1 VDDPSSLY
9 YFLILCFAYVFFLVF
24 RISALHFLTREAIG
38 KARNEKR
45 TPSEIL
51 LPDYI
56 LNGLFLVEILLILL
70 AADAFR
76 RIMGV
81 LIPGFPGTAGF
92 VLFAVVVFGLRGF
105 ARMLLPRSA
114 SQIIGAFTAPV
125 VKLLGY
131 ALAPFGWLY
140 GRFCLF
146 IGILSRAGRRSTA
159 VSPSAE
165 FFELYAAESGSDFEE
180 DEKEMIEGIISIRDT
195 RAREVM
201 VPRVDIVAVSE
212 KATVDEIKGLVV
224 KHGYSRLPVYRE
236 SVDDIVGILHAKDLF
251 LVEQTGADIGSLLR
265 KPYYVPDS
273 KKVNEI
279 LAELQ
284 EHKTQMAVVVD
295 EYGGTAGLITLED
308 VIEEIVGEIHDEY
321 DAEEFTFEKLS
332 DGTYVVNAKMD
343 LEELSEELGIEIQTD
358 EFETLGGFIIAREG
372 QVPSAGEVLHY
383 DNFEVKILESDE
395 RRISSVQ
402 VTVKPS
408 DGETRES

>member
-9 YFLILCFAYVFFLVF
+9 YFLILCFAFVFFLIF
-24 RISALHFLTREAIG
+24 RLSALHFLTREAIG
-38 KARNEKR
+38 KARGEKR
-45 TPSEIL
+45 TPSQVL

-56 LNGLFLVEILLILL
+56 LNGLFLIEVLLILL
-70 AADAFR
+70 AADGFR
-76 RIMGV
+76 RVLGV
-81 LIPGFPGTAGF
+81 LMPGFPETVSF

-131 ALAPFGWLY
+131 ALAPFAWLY
-140 GRFCLF
+140 SRFCRF
-146 IGILSRAGRRSTA
+146 VGILLRAERRSTA

-165 FFELYAAESGSDFEE
+165 FFELYAGESGGDFEE
-180 DEKEMIEGIISIRDT
+180 EEKEMIEAIISIRDT

-212 KATVDEIKGLVV
+212 KATINEIKGLVV

-236 SVDDIVGILHAKDLF
+236 SVDDVVGILHAKDLF

-273 KKVNEI
+273 KKINEI
-279 LAELQ
+279 LTELQ
-284 EHKTQMAVVVD
+284 EHKTQMAIVVD

-321 DAEEFTFEKLS
+321 DAEEFTFEKLP
-332 DGTYVVNAKMD
+332 DGKYTVNAKMD
-343 LEELSEELGIEIQTD
+343 LEELSEELGIELQTD
-358 EFETLGGFIIAREG
+358 KFETLGGFIIAREG
-372 QVPSAGEVLHY
+372 QVPSAGEVLQY
-383 DNFEVKILESDE
+383 DNFEVKVLDSDE

-402 VTVKPS
+402 ITVKPS
-408 DGETRES
+408 GEETGES